1 MYFKNELKKAIF
13 NKVSLFAIILN
24 FIFYFIGGYENFPF
38 PSIDYAELF
47 IYSQRDGTFSLISLL
62 FPITACLPYTTSY
75 IAELESG
82 YINIL
87 LTKITLTTYICTK
100 TLIVIITGFLVM
112 IIPSTVYLLLLIFS
126 KGLVITEYESITVT
140 LFAGIYKSFPLLYI
154 VMTIL
159 NASICSS
166 LFALMGLSISAWK
179 RNKFL
184 TVIIPFSYYLFSA
197 IILKQFNPYLNSI
210 NLFTLNNLGPFTITS
225 NLIYE
230 IVIIVL
236 GIYFFQLGVTKDA
249 K

>member
-1 MYFKNELKKAIF
+1 MYFRNELKKAIF
-13 NKVSLFAIILN
+13 NKISLFVIILN
-24 FIFYFIGGYENFPF
+24 FLFYFIGGFENFPF

-62 FPITACLPYTTSY
+62 FPITACLPYATSY
-75 IAELESG
+75 ITELESG

-87 LTKITLTTYICTK
+87 LTKVTLATYIRTK
-100 TLIVIITGFLVM
+100 ILIVILTGVLVM
-112 IIPSTVYLLLLIFS
+112 IIPSSFYLLFLIIS

-154 VMTIL
+154 GIIIL

-166 LFALMGLSISAWK
+166 LFALMGLSISAWI
-179 RNKFL
+179 RNKYL

-197 IILKQFNPYLNSI
+197 IILKQFNPYLNAV
-210 NLFTLNNLGPFTITS
+210 NLFTLNDLGPSTITS
-225 NLIYE
+225 TLMYE
-230 IVIIVL
+230 IVMIVL
-236 GIYFFQLGVTKDA
+236 GIYFFHSGVTKDA